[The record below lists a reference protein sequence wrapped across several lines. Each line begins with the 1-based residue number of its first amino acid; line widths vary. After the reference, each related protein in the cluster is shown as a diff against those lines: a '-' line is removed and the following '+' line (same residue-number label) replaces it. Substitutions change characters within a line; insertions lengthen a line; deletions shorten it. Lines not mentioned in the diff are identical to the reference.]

1 MTIADLG
8 PWLMGLA
15 ALVTAIAG
23 LRSKSV
29 EEWERL
35 SERLEKRVEALN
47 LELADKDKRIDDL
60 EASDRKR
67 EEEMRR
73 VREDMRKLR
82 QADYVKGQH
91 VARVENL
98 LALAIGYIGELR
110 TKMEEKGI
118 KPPEQPAEL
127 LKWLKEQQKKE

>member
-29 EEWERL
+29 EEWEKL
-35 SERLEKRVEALN
+35 SARLEKRVEALN
-47 LELADKDKRIDDL
+47 QELTEKDERIDEL

-67 EEEMRR
+67 GEEMRQ

-110 TKMEEKGI
+110 TKMEEQGI

-127 LKWLKEQQKKE
+127 LKWLKEQQKE